1 MPNLKNMIMNITKKI
16 ALVVFV
22 CGTIFTSC
30 SSDDSKNETEVVD
43 TTTLK
48 TFKDVSFSLDA
59 SEGFDAGRF
68 FSTETGKSY
77 KKSQIDAAVLP
88 KIDIAFYGGSF
99 SFNYFVSPSDVE
111 DGVAG
116 GKNTDYINY
125 VTTQYTIDQFNKL
138 EKGEDLNNVTIT
150 DDGESFPDS
159 KLPLVVLFKNAAGKK
174 GVIYVKSITRVGG
187 NPRIVAD
194 IKIQK

>member
-1 MPNLKNMIMNITKKI
+1 MNITKKF
-16 ALVVFV
+16 AVVLFI
-22 CGTIFTSC
+22 CASIFTGC
-30 SSDDSKNETEVVD
+30 SSDDDKNETEVVD
-43 TTTLK
+43 TATLK
-48 TFKDVSFSLDA
+48 TFKDVTFSLDY

-77 KKSQIDAAVLP
+77 KKSQIDAATLP
-88 KIDIAFYGGSF
+88 KVDIAFYGGSSSLNF
-99 SFNYFVSPSDVE
+99 FVSPNDSE
-111 DGVAG
+111 DGLGSKAT
-116 GKNTDYINY
+116 NTDFINY
-125 VTTQYTIDQFNKL
+125 VTNQYTIEQFNKL
-138 EKGEDLNNVTIT
+138 EKGEDLNSLTIT

-174 GVIYVKSITRVGG
+174 GVIYVKSVTRVGS

>member
-1 MPNLKNMIMNITKKI
+1 MNITKKF
-16 ALVVFV
+16 AVVLFI
-22 CGTIFTSC
+22 CASIFTGC
-30 SSDDSKNETEVVD
+30 SSDDDNKETEVVD
-43 TTTLK
+43 TATLK
-48 TFKDVSFSLDA
+48 TFKDVSFSLDF

-77 KKSQIDAAVLP
+77 KKSQIDATILP

-99 SFNYFVSPSDVE
+99 SVNYFVSPKNAE
-111 DGVAG
+111 NGVSANAT
-116 GKNTDYINY
+116 NTDYINY
-125 VTTQYTIDQFNKL
+125 VTNQYTIDQFNKL
-138 EKGEDLNNVTIT
+138 EKGEDLNNLTIVN
-150 DDGESFPDS
+150 DGESFPDS

-174 GVIYVKSITRVGG
+174 GVIYVKSVTRVGS

>member
-1 MPNLKNMIMNITKKI
+1 MNFTKKI
-16 ALVVFV
+16 ALVLFIS
-22 CGTIFTSC
+22 GTIFTSC
-30 SSDDSKNETEVVD
+30 SSDDDKKETVVVD
-43 TTTLK
+43 ATTLK

-77 KKSQIDAAVLP
+77 KKSQIDAAALP
-88 KIDIAFYGGSF
+88 KVDIAFYGGSASLNF
-99 SFNYFVSPSDVE
+99 FVSPNDAE
-111 DGVAG
+111 DGVTG
-116 GKNTDYINY
+116 GKNTDFVNY

-150 DDGESFPDS
+150 DDGESFPDN

-174 GVIYVKSITRVGG
+174 GVIYVKSVTRVGS